1 MVKLF
6 KYLSCNYPIKVRIS
20 GKMSSSGSE
29 EERDVGVADA
39 AEHYNDEID
48 NQETR
53 SSNEGMNTG
62 I

>member
-1 MVKLF
+1 
-6 KYLSCNYPIKVRIS
+6 
-20 GKMSSSGSE
+20 MSSSGSE